1 MNFEDKVVYQV
12 YPKSFYDSNN
22 DGIGDLNGITEK
34 LDYIKYLGADYI
46 WITPFFISPQRD
58 NGYDVADYCNIDPA
72 YGTMEDFDRLSA
84 EAKKRGIGIM
94 LDMVFNHTSTEHKW
108 FKKALAGEKKFQDF
122 YIFKKREKG
131 NPPTN
136 WASKFGGNAW
146 EYVEEL
152 ESYYLHLFDK
162 TQADLNWE
170 NPEVREEIYKVVKF
184 WLDKGVNGFRFDVVN
199 LISKPEKF
207 ENDYEGDGR
216 RFYTDGPKIHEYLKG
231 LNLNTFGQK
240 NDIITVGEMSST
252 SMENCFKYSGKKEN
266 ELSMVFNF
274 HHLKVDYK
282 NKDKWALQPF
292 DFQELKDILNSW
304 QVGMQEH
311 DAWSALFWC
320 NHDQPRVVSRFGDDK
335 NYWKKSAKMLGTV
348 IHMLRGTPY
357 IYQGEEIG
365 MTNAYFDNIS
375 QYRDVESINY
385 HKILMN
391 NGLSNEEAMKIV
403 MERSRDNGR
412 TPMQWSDE
420 INGGFSKGTP
430 WIESIKNY
438 RDINVKNQIDDEYS
452 ILNYYRKLVALRKK
466 YRVIALGKTIP
477 LAEKDKNIYM
487 FKREFKNEE
496 LLVINNF
503 YGNSCEVDLD
513 FDIEGFE
520 CILSNEDMNKKL
532 EDMIAESK
540 LKEIL
545 HKNEA
550 EKQKNAVVWVLAI
563 IGAIAGIAAIAYAV
577 FRFVTPDYLEDF
589 EDDFD
594 DDFDDYF
601 DEDDQV

>member
-1 MNFEDKVVYQV
+1 MNFENKVVYQI

-34 LDYIKYLGADYI
+34 LDYIKHLGVDYI
-46 WITPFFISPQRD
+46 WITPFFVSPQKD
-58 NGYDVADYCNIDPA
+58 NGYDVADYCNIDST

-108 FKKALAGEKKFQDF
+108 FKKALAGEKKYQDF
-122 YIFKKREKG
+122 YIFKKGEKN

-136 WASKFGGNAW
+136 WVSKFGGNAW

-152 ESYYLHLFDK
+152 ESYYLHLFDR

-207 ENDYEGDGR
+207 ENDYQGDGR

-231 LNLNTFGQK
+231 LNQNTFGQK
-240 NDIITVGEMSST
+240 EDIITVGEMSST
-252 SMENCFKYSGKKEN
+252 SMENCFKYSGKDEN

-311 DAWSALFWC
+311 NAWSALFWC

-348 IHMLRGTPY
+348 VHMLRGTPY

-365 MTNAYFDNIS
+365 MTNAYFDTIS
-375 QYRDVESINY
+375 QYKDVESINY

-391 NGLSNEEAMKIV
+391 SGLSDEEAMKIV

-438 RDINVKNQIDDEYS
+438 KEINVKNQIDDEDS
-452 ILNYYRKLVALRKK
+452 IFNYYRKLIALRKEH
-466 YRVIALGKTIP
+466 RVIALGKTIP
-477 LAEKDKNIYM
+477 LAENDENIYM
-487 FKREFKNEE
+487 FKRVLENEE
-496 LLVINNF
+496 LLVVTNF
-503 YGNSCEVDLD
+503 YNVECSIELD
-513 FDIEGFE
+513 FEIEGYE
-520 CILSNEDMNKKL
+520 CILSNNGEKVTLEKNLKLQPYDALVFLKK
-532 EDMIAESK
+532 
-540 LKEIL
+540 
-545 HKNEA
+545 
-550 EKQKNAVVWVLAI
+550 
-563 IGAIAGIAAIAYAV
+563 
-577 FRFVTPDYLEDF
+577 
-589 EDDFD
+589 
-594 DDFDDYF
+594 
-601 DEDDQV
+601 

>member
-1 MNFEDKVVYQV
+1 MNFENKVVYQI

-34 LDYIKYLGADYI
+34 LDYIKHLGVDYI
-46 WITPFFISPQRD
+46 WITPFFVSPQKD
-58 NGYDVADYCNIDPA
+58 NGYDVADYCNIDPT

-108 FKKALAGEKKFQDF
+108 FKKALAGEKKYQDF
-122 YIFKKREKG
+122 YIFKKGEKN

-136 WASKFGGNAW
+136 WVSKFGGNAW

-152 ESYYLHLFDK
+152 ENYYLHLFDR

-207 ENDYEGDGR
+207 ENDYQGDGR

-231 LNLNTFGQK
+231 LNQNTFGQK
-240 NDIITVGEMSST
+240 EDIITVGEMSST
-252 SMENCFKYSGKKEN
+252 SMENCFKYSGKDEN

-311 DAWSALFWC
+311 NAWSALFWC

-348 IHMLRGTPY
+348 VHMLRGTPY

-365 MTNAYFDNIS
+365 MTNAYFDTIS
-375 QYRDVESINY
+375 QYKDVESINY
-385 HKILMN
+385 HKILMDS
-391 NGLSNEEAMKIV
+391 GLSDEEAMKIV

-412 TPMQWSDE
+412 TPMQWNDE

-438 RDINVKNQIDDEYS
+438 KEINVKNQIDDEDS
-452 ILNYYRKLVALRKK
+452 IFNYYRKLIALRKEH
-466 YRVIALGKTIP
+466 RVIALGKTIP
-477 LAEKDKNIYM
+477 LAENDKNVYM
-487 FKREFKNEE
+487 FKRVLENEE
-496 LLVINNF
+496 LLVVTNF
-503 YGNSCEVDLD
+503 YNVECSIELD
-513 FDIEGFE
+513 FEIEGYE
-520 CILSNEDMNKKL
+520 CILSNNGEKVTLEKNLKLQPYDALVFLKK
-532 EDMIAESK
+532 
-540 LKEIL
+540 
-545 HKNEA
+545 
-550 EKQKNAVVWVLAI
+550 
-563 IGAIAGIAAIAYAV
+563 
-577 FRFVTPDYLEDF
+577 
-589 EDDFD
+589 
-594 DDFDDYF
+594 
-601 DEDDQV
+601 

>member
-1 MNFEDKVVYQV
+1 MNFENKVVYQI

-34 LDYIKYLGADYI
+34 LDYIKHLGVDYI
-46 WITPFFISPQRD
+46 WITPFFVSPQRD
-58 NGYDVADYCNIDPA
+58 NGYDVADYCNIDPT

-108 FKKALAGEKKFQDF
+108 FKKALAGEKKYQDF
-122 YIFKKREKG
+122 YIFKKGEKN

-136 WASKFGGNAW
+136 WVSKFSGNAW

-152 ESYYLHLFDK
+152 ESYYLHLFDR

-207 ENDYEGDGR
+207 ENDYRGDGR
-216 RFYTDGPKIHEYLKG
+216 RFYTDGPKIHEYLKA
-231 LNLNTFGQK
+231 LNQNTFGQK
-240 NDIITVGEMSST
+240 EDIITVGEMSST
-252 SMENCFKYSGKKEN
+252 SMENCFKYSGKDEN

-311 DAWSALFWC
+311 NAWSALFWC

-348 IHMLRGTPY
+348 VHMLRGTPY

-365 MTNAYFDNIS
+365 MTNAYFDTIS
-375 QYRDVESINY
+375 QYKDVESINY
-385 HKILMN
+385 HKILMDS
-391 NGLSNEEAMKIV
+391 GLSDEEAMKIV

-438 RDINVKNQIDDEYS
+438 KEINVKNQIDDEDS
-452 ILNYYRKLVALRKK
+452 IFNYYRKLIALRKEH
-466 YRVIALGKTIP
+466 RVIALGKTIP
-477 LAEKDKNIYM
+477 LAENDKNVYM
-487 FKREFKNEE
+487 FKRVLENEE
-496 LLVINNF
+496 LLVVTNF
-503 YGNSCEVDLD
+503 YNVECSIELD
-513 FDIEGFE
+513 FEIEGYE
-520 CILSNEDMNKKL
+520 CILSNNGEKVTLEKNLKLQPYDALVFLKK
-532 EDMIAESK
+532 
-540 LKEIL
+540 
-545 HKNEA
+545 
-550 EKQKNAVVWVLAI
+550 
-563 IGAIAGIAAIAYAV
+563 
-577 FRFVTPDYLEDF
+577 
-589 EDDFD
+589 
-594 DDFDDYF
+594 
-601 DEDDQV
+601 

>member
-1 MNFEDKVVYQV
+1 MNFENKVVYQI

-34 LDYIKYLGADYI
+34 LDYIKHLGVDYI
-46 WITPFFISPQRD
+46 WITPFFVSPQRD
-58 NGYDVADYCNIDPA
+58 NGYDVADYCNIDPT

-108 FKKALAGEKKFQDF
+108 FKKALAGEKKYQDF
-122 YIFKKREKG
+122 YIFKKGEKN

-136 WASKFGGNAW
+136 WVSKFGGNAW

-152 ESYYLHLFDK
+152 ESYYLHLFDR

-207 ENDYEGDGR
+207 ENDYQGDGR

-231 LNLNTFGQK
+231 LNQNTFGQK
-240 NDIITVGEMSST
+240 EDIITVGEMSST
-252 SMENCFKYSGKKEN
+252 SMENCFKYSGKDEN

-311 DAWSALFWC
+311 NAWSALFWC

-348 IHMLRGTPY
+348 VHMLRGTPY

-365 MTNAYFDNIS
+365 MTNAYFDTIS
-375 QYRDVESINY
+375 QYKDVESINY
-385 HKILMN
+385 HKILMDS
-391 NGLSNEEAMKIV
+391 GLSDEEAMKIV

-438 RDINVKNQIDDEYS
+438 KEINVKNQIDDEDS
-452 ILNYYRKLVALRKK
+452 IFNYYRKLIALRKEH
-466 YRVIALGKTIP
+466 RVIALGKTIP
-477 LAEKDKNIYM
+477 LAENDENIYM
-487 FKREFKNEE
+487 FKRVLENKE
-496 LLVINNF
+496 LLVVTNF
-503 YGNSCEVDLD
+503 YNVECSIELD
-513 FDIEGFE
+513 FEIEGYE
-520 CILSNEDMNKKL
+520 CILSNNGEKVTLEKNLKLQPYDALVFLKK
-532 EDMIAESK
+532 
-540 LKEIL
+540 
-545 HKNEA
+545 
-550 EKQKNAVVWVLAI
+550 
-563 IGAIAGIAAIAYAV
+563 
-577 FRFVTPDYLEDF
+577 
-589 EDDFD
+589 
-594 DDFDDYF
+594 
-601 DEDDQV
+601 

>member
-532 EDMIAESK
+532 D
-540 LKEIL
+540 
-545 HKNEA
+545 KNLRLEA
-550 EKQKNAVVWVLAI
+550 
-563 IGAIAGIAAIAYAV
+563 YDSFV
-577 FRFVTPDYLEDF
+577 FYRKK
-589 EDDFD
+589 
-594 DDFDDYF
+594 
-601 DEDDQV
+601 

>member
-1 MNFEDKVVYQV
+1 MNFENKVVYQI

-34 LDYIKYLGADYI
+34 LNYIKHLGVDYI
-46 WITPFFISPQRD
+46 WITPFFVSPQKD
-58 NGYDVADYCNIDPA
+58 NGYDVADYCNIDPT

-108 FKKALAGEKKFQDF
+108 FKKALAGEKKYQDF
-122 YIFKKREKG
+122 YIFKKGEKN

-136 WASKFGGNAW
+136 WGSKFGGNAW

-152 ESYYLHLFDK
+152 ESYYLHLFDR

-207 ENDYEGDGR
+207 ENDYRGDGR

-231 LNLNTFGQK
+231 LNQNTFGQK
-240 NDIITVGEMSST
+240 EDIITVGEMSST
-252 SMENCFKYSGKKEN
+252 SMENCFKYSGKDEN

-311 DAWSALFWC
+311 NAWSALFWC

-348 IHMLRGTPY
+348 VHMLRGTPY

-365 MTNAYFDNIS
+365 MTNAYFDTIS
-375 QYRDVESINY
+375 QYKDVESINY
-385 HKILMN
+385 HKILMDS
-391 NGLSNEEAMKIV
+391 GLSDEEAMKIV

-438 RDINVKNQIDDEYS
+438 KEINVKNQIDDEDS
-452 ILNYYRKLVALRKK
+452 IFNYYRKLIALRKEH
-466 YRVIALGKTIP
+466 RVIALGKTIP
-477 LAEKDKNIYM
+477 LAENDKNVYM
-487 FKREFKNEE
+487 FKRVLENEE
-496 LLVINNF
+496 LLVVTNF
-503 YGNSCEVDLD
+503 YNVECSIELD
-513 FDIEGFE
+513 FEIEGYE
-520 CILSNEDMNKKL
+520 CILSNNREKVTLEKNLKLQPYDALVFLKK
-532 EDMIAESK
+532 
-540 LKEIL
+540 
-545 HKNEA
+545 
-550 EKQKNAVVWVLAI
+550 
-563 IGAIAGIAAIAYAV
+563 
-577 FRFVTPDYLEDF
+577 
-589 EDDFD
+589 
-594 DDFDDYF
+594 
-601 DEDDQV
+601 

>member
-1 MNFEDKVVYQV
+1 MNFENKVVYQI

-34 LDYIKYLGADYI
+34 LDYIKHLGADYI
-46 WITPFFISPQRD
+46 WITPFFVSPQRD
-58 NGYDVADYCNIDPA
+58 NGYDVADYCNIDPM
-72 YGTMEDFDRLSA
+72 YGTMEDFDRLSQ
-84 EAKKRGIGIM
+84 EAHKRGIGIM

-108 FKKALAGEKKFQDF
+108 FKKALAGEKKYQDF
-122 YIFKKREKG
+122 YIFKKGEKG

-136 WASKFGGNAW
+136 WVSKFGGNAW
-146 EYVEEL
+146 EYVDEL

-170 NPEVREEIYKVVKF
+170 NPEVREEIYQVVKF
-184 WLDKGVNGFRFDVVN
+184 WLNKGVNGFRFDVVN
-199 LISKPEKF
+199 LISKPGKF

-216 RFYTDGPKIHEYLKG
+216 RFYTDGPRIHEYLKG
-231 LNLNTFGQK
+231 LNQNTFGQNK
-240 NDIITVGEMSST
+240 DIITVGEMSST
-252 SMENCFKYSGKKEN
+252 SMENCFKYSGKDEN

-304 QVGMQEH
+304 QVGMQDH
-311 DAWSALFWC
+311 NAWSALFWC

-375 QYRDVESINY
+375 QYKDVESINY
-385 HKILMN
+385 HKILMD
-391 NGLSNEEAMKIV
+391 NGLTNEEAMKIV

-412 TPMQWSDE
+412 TPMQWSDD
-420 INGGFSKGTP
+420 INGGFSKETP

-438 RDINVKNQIDDEYS
+438 RDINVESQINDEDS
-452 ILNYYRKLVALRKK
+452 IFNYYRKLIALRKE
-466 YRVIALGKTIP
+466 YQVISLGKTIP
-477 LAEKDKNIYM
+477 LAEKDKSIYM
-487 FKREFKNEE
+487 FKRELENEE

-503 YGNSCEVDLD
+503 YGDSCEIDLD
-513 FDIEGFE
+513 FDIEGYK
-520 CILSNEDMNKKL
+520 CILSNEDINKKL
-532 EDMIAESK
+532 EKNLK
-540 LKEIL
+540 L
-545 HKNEA
+545 EA
-550 EKQKNAVVWVLAI
+550 
-563 IGAIAGIAAIAYAV
+563 YDSFV
-577 FRFVTPDYLEDF
+577 FYRKK
-589 EDDFD
+589 
-594 DDFDDYF
+594 
-601 DEDDQV
+601 

>member
-1 MNFEDKVVYQV
+1 MNFENKVVYQI

-34 LDYIKYLGADYI
+34 LDYIKHLGVDYI
-46 WITPFFISPQRD
+46 WITPFFVSPQKD
-58 NGYDVADYCNIDPA
+58 NGYDVADYCNIDPT

-108 FKKALAGEKKFQDF
+108 FKKALAGEKKYQDF
-122 YIFKKREKG
+122 YIFKKGEKN

-136 WASKFGGNAW
+136 WVSKFGGNAW

-152 ESYYLHLFDK
+152 ESYYLHLFDR

-207 ENDYEGDGR
+207 ENDYQGDGR

-231 LNLNTFGQK
+231 LNQNTFGQK
-240 NDIITVGEMSST
+240 EDIITVGEMSST
-252 SMENCFKYSGKKEN
+252 SMENCFKYSGKDEN

-311 DAWSALFWC
+311 NAWSALFWC

-348 IHMLRGTPY
+348 VHMLRGTPY

-365 MTNAYFDNIS
+365 MTNAYFDTIS
-375 QYRDVESINY
+375 QYKDVESINY
-385 HKILMN
+385 HKILMDS
-391 NGLSNEEAMKIV
+391 GLSDEEAMKIV

-420 INGGFSKGTP
+420 INGGFSKETP

-438 RDINVKNQIDDEYS
+438 KEINVKNQIDDEDS
-452 ILNYYRKLVALRKK
+452 IFNYYRKLIALRKEH
-466 YRVIALGKTIP
+466 RVIALGKTIP
-477 LAEKDKNIYM
+477 LAENDKNVYM
-487 FKREFKNEE
+487 FKRVLENEE
-496 LLVINNF
+496 LLVVTNF
-503 YGNSCEVDLD
+503 YNIECSIELD
-513 FDIEGFE
+513 FEIEGYE
-520 CILSNEDMNKKL
+520 CILSNNGEKVTLEKNLKLQPYDALVFLKK
-532 EDMIAESK
+532 
-540 LKEIL
+540 
-545 HKNEA
+545 
-550 EKQKNAVVWVLAI
+550 
-563 IGAIAGIAAIAYAV
+563 
-577 FRFVTPDYLEDF
+577 
-589 EDDFD
+589 
-594 DDFDDYF
+594 
-601 DEDDQV
+601 

>member
-1 MNFEDKVVYQV
+1 MNFENKVVYQI

-34 LDYIKYLGADYI
+34 LDYIKHLGVDYI
-46 WITPFFISPQRD
+46 WITPFFVSPQKD
-58 NGYDVADYCNIDPA
+58 NGYDVADYCNIDPT

-108 FKKALAGEKKFQDF
+108 FKKALAGEKKYQDF
-122 YIFKKREKG
+122 YIFKKGEKN

-136 WASKFGGNAW
+136 WVSKFGGNAW

-152 ESYYLHLFDK
+152 ESYYLHLFDR

-207 ENDYEGDGR
+207 ENDYQGDGR

-231 LNLNTFGQK
+231 LNQNTFGQK
-240 NDIITVGEMSST
+240 EDIITVGEMSST
-252 SMENCFKYSGKKEN
+252 SMENCFKYSGKDEN

-311 DAWSALFWC
+311 NAWSALFWC

-348 IHMLRGTPY
+348 VHMLRGTPY

-365 MTNAYFDNIS
+365 MTNAYFDTIS
-375 QYRDVESINY
+375 QYKDVESINY
-385 HKILMN
+385 HKILMDSR
-391 NGLSNEEAMKIV
+391 LSDEEAMKIV

-438 RDINVKNQIDDEYS
+438 KEINVKNQIDDEDS
-452 ILNYYRKLVALRKK
+452 IFNYYRKLIALRKEH
-466 YRVIALGKTIP
+466 RVIALGKTIP
-477 LAEKDKNIYM
+477 LAENDKNVYM
-487 FKREFKNEE
+487 FKRVLENEE
-496 LLVINNF
+496 LLVVTNF
-503 YGNSCEVDLD
+503 YNVEYSIELD
-513 FDIEGFE
+513 FEIEGYE
-520 CILSNEDMNKKL
+520 CILSNNGEKVTLEKNLKLQPYDALVFLKK
-532 EDMIAESK
+532 
-540 LKEIL
+540 
-545 HKNEA
+545 
-550 EKQKNAVVWVLAI
+550 
-563 IGAIAGIAAIAYAV
+563 
-577 FRFVTPDYLEDF
+577 
-589 EDDFD
+589 
-594 DDFDDYF
+594 
-601 DEDDQV
+601 

>member
-1 MNFEDKVVYQV
+1 MNFENKVVYQI

-34 LDYIKYLGADYI
+34 LDYIKHLGVDYI
-46 WITPFFISPQRD
+46 WITPFFVSPQKD
-58 NGYDVADYCNIDPA
+58 NGYDVADYCNIDPT

-108 FKKALAGEKKFQDF
+108 FKKALAGEKKYQDF
-122 YIFKKREKG
+122 YIFKKGEKN

-136 WASKFGGNAW
+136 WVSKFGGNAW

-152 ESYYLHLFDK
+152 ESYYLHLFDR

-207 ENDYEGDGR
+207 ENDYQGDGR

-231 LNLNTFGQK
+231 LNQNTFGQK
-240 NDIITVGEMSST
+240 EDIITVGEMSST
-252 SMENCFKYSGKKEN
+252 SMENCFKYSGKDEN

-311 DAWSALFWC
+311 NAWSALFWC

-348 IHMLRGTPY
+348 VHMLRGTPY

-365 MTNAYFDNIS
+365 MTNAYFDTIS
-375 QYRDVESINY
+375 QYKDVESINY
-385 HKILMN
+385 HKILMDS
-391 NGLSNEEAMKIV
+391 GLSDEEAMKIV

-438 RDINVKNQIDDEYS
+438 KEINVKNQIDDEDS
-452 ILNYYRKLVALRKK
+452 IFNYYRKLIALRKEH
-466 YRVIALGKTIP
+466 RVIALGKTIP
-477 LAEKDKNIYM
+477 LAENDENIYM
-487 FKREFKNEE
+487 FKRVLENEE
-496 LLVINNF
+496 LLVVTNF
-503 YGNSCEVDLD
+503 YNVECSIELD
-513 FDIEGFE
+513 FEIEGYE
-520 CILSNEDMNKKL
+520 CILSNNGEKVTLEKNLKLQPYDALVFLKK
-532 EDMIAESK
+532 
-540 LKEIL
+540 
-545 HKNEA
+545 
-550 EKQKNAVVWVLAI
+550 
-563 IGAIAGIAAIAYAV
+563 
-577 FRFVTPDYLEDF
+577 
-589 EDDFD
+589 
-594 DDFDDYF
+594 
-601 DEDDQV
+601 

>member
-1 MNFEDKVVYQV
+1 MNFEDKVVYQI

-34 LDYIKYLGADYI
+34 LDYIKYLGVDYI

-58 NGYDVADYCNIDPA
+58 NGYDVADYCNIDPT

-108 FKKALAGEKKFQDF
+108 FKKALAGEKKYQDF
-122 YIFKKREKG
+122 YTFKKGEKG

-136 WASKFGGNAW
+136 WVSKFGGNAW

-231 LNLNTFGQK
+231 LNQNTFGQK

-320 NHDQPRVVSRFGDDK
+320 NHDQPRVVSRLGDDK

-375 QYRDVESINY
+375 QYRDVESTNY
-385 HKILMN
+385 HKIIMN
-391 NGLSNEEAMKIV
+391 NGLSDKEAMKVV

-420 INGGFSKGTP
+420 INGGFSKGIP

-438 RDINVKNQIDDEYS
+438 RDINVKNQIDDEES
-452 ILNYYRKLVALRKK
+452 ILNHYRKLIALRKK

-487 FKREFKNEE
+487 FKREFENEE

-503 YGNSCEVDLD
+503 YGTSCEINLD
-513 FDIEGFE
+513 FDIEGYE
-520 CILSNEDMNKKL
+520 CILSNGDMNKKL
-532 EDMIAESK
+532 DKNLK
-540 LKEIL
+540 L
-545 HKNEA
+545 EA
-550 EKQKNAVVWVLAI
+550 
-563 IGAIAGIAAIAYAV
+563 YDSFV
-577 FRFVTPDYLEDF
+577 FYRKK
-589 EDDFD
+589 
-594 DDFDDYF
+594 
-601 DEDDQV
+601 

>member
-357 IYQGEEIG
+357 I
-365 MTNAYFDNIS
+365 S
-375 QYRDVESINY
+375 RRRDRY
-385 HKILMN
+385 
-391 NGLSNEEAMKIV
+391 
-403 MERSRDNGR
+403 D
-412 TPMQWSDE
+412 
-420 INGGFSKGTP
+420 
-430 WIESIKNY
+430 
-438 RDINVKNQIDDEYS
+438 
-452 ILNYYRKLVALRKK
+452 
-466 YRVIALGKTIP
+466 
-477 LAEKDKNIYM
+477 
-487 FKREFKNEE
+487 
-496 LLVINNF
+496 
-503 YGNSCEVDLD
+503 
-513 FDIEGFE
+513 
-520 CILSNEDMNKKL
+520 
-532 EDMIAESK
+532 
-540 LKEIL
+540 
-545 HKNEA
+545 
-550 EKQKNAVVWVLAI
+550 
-563 IGAIAGIAAIAYAV
+563 
-577 FRFVTPDYLEDF
+577 
-589 EDDFD
+589 
-594 DDFDDYF
+594 
-601 DEDDQV
+601 

>member
-1 MNFEDKVVYQV
+1 MNFEDKVVYQI

-34 LDYIKYLGADYI
+34 LDYLKYLGVDYI
-46 WITPFFISPQRD
+46 WITPFFVSPQRD
-58 NGYDVADYCNIDPA
+58 NGYDVADYCNIEPM
-72 YGTMEDFDRLSA
+72 YGTMEDFDRLSL

-94 LDMVFNHTSTEHKW
+94 LDMVFNHTSTEHRW
-108 FKKALAGEKKFQDF
+108 FKKALSGDKKYQDF
-122 YIFKKREKG
+122 YIFKKGEKN

-136 WASKFGGNAW
+136 WVSKFGGNAW

-207 ENDYEGDGR
+207 ENDYVGDGR

-231 LNLNTFGQK
+231 LNLNSFGQ
-240 NDIITVGEMSST
+240 NSDIITVGEMSST
-252 SMENCFKYSGKKEN
+252 SMENCFKYSGKDEN

-311 DAWSALFWC
+311 NAWSALFWC

-335 NYWKKSAKMLGTV
+335 NYWEKSAKMLGTV

-365 MTNAYFDNIS
+365 MTNSYFTNIS

-385 HKILMN
+385 HKILMDG
-391 NGLSNEEAMKIV
+391 GLSDEEAMKIV

-412 TPMQWSDE
+412 TPMQWSSDV
-420 INGGFSKGTP
+420 NGGFSKGTP

-438 RDINVKNQIDDEYS
+438 EKINVENQINDENS
-452 ILNYYRKLVALRKK
+452 ILNYYRKLIALRKEYK
-466 YRVIALGKTIP
+466 VIALGKTIP
-477 LAEKDKNIYM
+477 LLEDNKNIYM
-487 FKREFKNEE
+487 FKRESEYEE
-496 LLVINNF
+496 LLVITNF
-503 YGNSCEVDLD
+503 YGTKCELELD
-513 FDIEGFE
+513 FEIEGYE
-520 CILSNEDMNKKL
+520 CILSNGDNNIKLEKKL
-532 EDMIAESK
+532 ELQPYDA
-540 LKEIL
+540 LVFFR
-545 HKNEA
+545 KN
-550 EKQKNAVVWVLAI
+550 
-563 IGAIAGIAAIAYAV
+563 
-577 FRFVTPDYLEDF
+577 R
-589 EDDFD
+589 
-594 DDFDDYF
+594 
-601 DEDDQV
+601 

>member
-1 MNFEDKVVYQV
+1 MNFEDKVVYQI

-34 LDYIKYLGADYI
+34 LDYLKYLGVDYI
-46 WITPFFISPQRD
+46 WITPFFVSPQRD
-58 NGYDVADYCNIDPA
+58 NGYDVADYCNIEPM
-72 YGTMEDFDRLSA
+72 YGTMEDFDRLSL

-94 LDMVFNHTSTEHKW
+94 LDMVFNHTSTEHRW
-108 FKKALAGEKKFQDF
+108 FKKALSGDKKYQDF
-122 YIFKKREKG
+122 YIFKKGEKN

-136 WASKFGGNAW
+136 WVSKFGGNAW

-207 ENDYEGDGR
+207 ENDYVGDGR

-231 LNLNTFGQK
+231 LNLNSFGQ
-240 NDIITVGEMSST
+240 NPDIITVGEMSST
-252 SMENCFKYSGKKEN
+252 SMENCFKYSGKDEN

-311 DAWSALFWC
+311 NAWSALFWC

-335 NYWKKSAKMLGTV
+335 NYWEKSAKMLGTV

-365 MTNAYFDNIS
+365 MTNSYFTNIS

-385 HKILMN
+385 HKILMDG
-391 NGLSNEEAMKIV
+391 GLSDEEAMKIV

-412 TPMQWSDE
+412 TPMQWSSDV
-420 INGGFSKGTP
+420 NGGFSKGTP

-438 RDINVKNQIDDEYS
+438 EKINVENQINDENS
-452 ILNYYRKLVALRKK
+452 ILNYYRKLIALRKEYK
-466 YRVIALGKTIP
+466 VIALGKTIP
-477 LAEKDKNIYM
+477 LLEDNKNIYM
-487 FKREFKNEE
+487 FKRESEYEE
-496 LLVINNF
+496 LLVITNF
-503 YGNSCEVDLD
+503 YGTKCELELD
-513 FDIEGFE
+513 FEVEGYE
-520 CILSNEDMNKKL
+520 CILSNGDNNIKLEKKL
-532 EDMIAESK
+532 ELQPYDA
-540 LKEIL
+540 LVFFR
-545 HKNEA
+545 KN
-550 EKQKNAVVWVLAI
+550 
-563 IGAIAGIAAIAYAV
+563 
-577 FRFVTPDYLEDF
+577 R
-589 EDDFD
+589 
-594 DDFDDYF
+594 
-601 DEDDQV
+601 

>member
-1 MNFEDKVVYQV
+1 MNFENKVVYQI

-22 DGIGDLNGITEK
+22 DGIGDLNGIIEK
-34 LDYIKYLGADYI
+34 LDYIKHLGIDYI
-46 WITPFFISPQRD
+46 WITPFFVSPQKD
-58 NGYDVADYCNIDPA
+58 NGYDVADYCNIDPT

-108 FKKALAGEKKFQDF
+108 FKKALAGEKKYQDF
-122 YIFKKREKG
+122 YIFKKGEKN

-136 WASKFGGNAW
+136 WVSKFGGNAW

-152 ESYYLHLFDK
+152 ESYYLHLFDR

-207 ENDYEGDGR
+207 ENDYQGDGR

-231 LNLNTFGQK
+231 LNQNTFGQK
-240 NDIITVGEMSST
+240 EDIITVGEMSST
-252 SMENCFKYSGKKEN
+252 SMENCFKYSGKDEN

-311 DAWSALFWC
+311 NAWSALFWC

-348 IHMLRGTPY
+348 VHMLRGTPY

-365 MTNAYFDNIS
+365 MTNAYFDTIS
-375 QYRDVESINY
+375 QYKDVESINY
-385 HKILMN
+385 HKILMDS
-391 NGLSNEEAMKIV
+391 GLSDEEAMKIV

-438 RDINVKNQIDDEYS
+438 KEINVKNQIDDEDS
-452 ILNYYRKLVALRKK
+452 IFNYYRKLIALRKEH
-466 YRVIALGKTIP
+466 RVIALGKTIP
-477 LAEKDKNIYM
+477 LAENDKNVYM
-487 FKREFKNEE
+487 FKRVLENEE
-496 LLVINNF
+496 LLVVTNF
-503 YGNSCEVDLD
+503 YNVECSIELD
-513 FDIEGFE
+513 FEIEGYE
-520 CILSNEDMNKKL
+520 CILSNNGEKVTLEKNLKLQPYDALVFLKK
-532 EDMIAESK
+532 
-540 LKEIL
+540 
-545 HKNEA
+545 
-550 EKQKNAVVWVLAI
+550 
-563 IGAIAGIAAIAYAV
+563 
-577 FRFVTPDYLEDF
+577 
-589 EDDFD
+589 
-594 DDFDDYF
+594 
-601 DEDDQV
+601 

>member
-122 YIFKKREKG
+122 YIFKKGEKG

-304 QVGMQEH
+304 QIGMQEH

-520 CILSNEDMNKKL
+520 CILSNEDMNKKFDNKLRL
-532 EDMIAESK
+532 EAFDSF
-540 LKEIL
+540 
-545 HKNEA
+545 
-550 EKQKNAVVWVLAI
+550 
-563 IGAIAGIAAIAYAV
+563 V
-577 FRFVTPDYLEDF
+577 FYRKK
-589 EDDFD
+589 
-594 DDFDDYF
+594 
-601 DEDDQV
+601 

>member
-1 MNFEDKVVYQV
+1 M
-12 YPKSFYDSNN
+12 
-22 DGIGDLNGITEK
+22 
-34 LDYIKYLGADYI
+34 
-46 WITPFFISPQRD
+46 
-58 NGYDVADYCNIDPA
+58 ADYCNIDPA

-84 EAKKRGIGIM
+84 EAKKRGIRIM

-122 YIFKKREKG
+122 YIFKKGKKG
-131 NPPTN
+131 TPPTN

-207 ENDYEGDGR
+207 ENDYKGDGR
-216 RFYTDGPKIHEYLKG
+216 RFYTDGPKIHEYLKE

-304 QVGMQEH
+304 QIGMQEH

-532 EDMIAESK
+532 D
-540 LKEIL
+540 
-545 HKNEA
+545 KNLRLEA
-550 EKQKNAVVWVLAI
+550 
-563 IGAIAGIAAIAYAV
+563 YDSFV
-577 FRFVTPDYLEDF
+577 FYRKK
-589 EDDFD
+589 
-594 DDFDDYF
+594 
-601 DEDDQV
+601 

>member
-1 MNFEDKVVYQV
+1 MNFENKVVYQI

-34 LDYIKYLGADYI
+34 LDYIKHLGVDYI
-46 WITPFFISPQRD
+46 WITPFFVSPQKD
-58 NGYDVADYCNIDPA
+58 NGYDVADYCNIDPT
-72 YGTMEDFDRLSA
+72 YGTMEDFDKLSA

-108 FKKALAGEKKFQDF
+108 FKKALAGEKKYQDF
-122 YIFKKREKG
+122 YIFKKGEKN

-136 WASKFGGNAW
+136 WVSKFSGNAW

-152 ESYYLHLFDK
+152 ESYYLHLFDR

-184 WLDKGVNGFRFDVVN
+184 WLNKGVNGFRFDVVN

-207 ENDYEGDGR
+207 ENDYQGDGR

-231 LNLNTFGQK
+231 LNQNTFGQK
-240 NDIITVGEMSST
+240 EDIITVGEMSST
-252 SMENCFKYSGKKEN
+252 SMENCFKYSGKDEN

-311 DAWSALFWC
+311 NAWSALFWC

-365 MTNAYFDNIS
+365 MTNAYFDTIS
-375 QYRDVESINY
+375 QYKDVESINY
-385 HKILMN
+385 HKILMDS
-391 NGLSNEEAMKIV
+391 GLSDEEAIKIV

-438 RDINVKNQIDDEYS
+438 KEINVKNQIDDEDS
-452 ILNYYRKLVALRKK
+452 IFNYYRKLIALRKEH
-466 YRVIALGKTIP
+466 RVIALGKTIP
-477 LAEKDKNIYM
+477 LAENDKNVYM
-487 FKREFKNEE
+487 FKRVLENEE
-496 LLVINNF
+496 LLVVTNF
-503 YGNSCEVDLD
+503 YNVECSIELD
-513 FDIEGFE
+513 FEIEGYE
-520 CILSNEDMNKKL
+520 CILSNNGEKVTLEKNLKLQPYDALVFLKK
-532 EDMIAESK
+532 
-540 LKEIL
+540 
-545 HKNEA
+545 
-550 EKQKNAVVWVLAI
+550 
-563 IGAIAGIAAIAYAV
+563 
-577 FRFVTPDYLEDF
+577 
-589 EDDFD
+589 
-594 DDFDDYF
+594 
-601 DEDDQV
+601 

>member
-1 MNFEDKVVYQV
+1 MNFENKVVYQI

-34 LDYIKYLGADYI
+34 LDYIKHLGVDYI
-46 WITPFFISPQRD
+46 WITPFFVSPQKD
-58 NGYDVADYCNIDPA
+58 NGYDVADYCNIDPT

-108 FKKALAGEKKFQDF
+108 FKKALAGEKKYQDF
-122 YIFKKREKG
+122 YIFKKGEKN

-136 WASKFGGNAW
+136 WVSKFGGNAW

-152 ESYYLHLFDK
+152 ESYYLHLFDR

-207 ENDYEGDGR
+207 ENDYQGDGR

-231 LNLNTFGQK
+231 LNQNTFGQK
-240 NDIITVGEMSST
+240 EDIITVGEMSST
-252 SMENCFKYSGKKEN
+252 SMENCFKYSGKDEN

-311 DAWSALFWC
+311 NAWSALFWC

-348 IHMLRGTPY
+348 VHMLRGTPY

-365 MTNAYFDNIS
+365 MTNAYFDTIS
-375 QYRDVESINY
+375 QYKDVESINY
-385 HKILMN
+385 HKILMDS
-391 NGLSNEEAMKIV
+391 GLSDEEAMKIV

-420 INGGFSKGTP
+420 INGGFSKETP

-438 RDINVKNQIDDEYS
+438 KEINVKNQIDNEDS
-452 ILNYYRKLVALRKK
+452 IFNYYRKLIALRKEH
-466 YRVIALGKTIP
+466 RVIALGKTIP
-477 LAEKDKNIYM
+477 LAENDKNVYM
-487 FKREFKNEE
+487 FKRVLENEE
-496 LLVINNF
+496 LLVVTNF
-503 YGNSCEVDLD
+503 YNIECSIELD
-513 FDIEGFE
+513 FEIEGYE
-520 CILSNEDMNKKL
+520 CILSNNGEKVTLEKNLKLQPYDALVFLKK
-532 EDMIAESK
+532 
-540 LKEIL
+540 
-545 HKNEA
+545 
-550 EKQKNAVVWVLAI
+550 
-563 IGAIAGIAAIAYAV
+563 
-577 FRFVTPDYLEDF
+577 
-589 EDDFD
+589 
-594 DDFDDYF
+594 
-601 DEDDQV
+601 

>member
-22 DGIGDLNGITEK
+22 DSIGDLNGITEK

-466 YRVIALGKTIP
+466 YIVIALGKTIP

-532 EDMIAESK
+532 DKNLRLKHMIHLYFIEKNK
-540 LKEIL
+540 L
-545 HKNEA
+545 
-550 EKQKNAVVWVLAI
+550 
-563 IGAIAGIAAIAYAV
+563 GG
-577 FRFVTPDYLEDF
+577 LEYGRD
-589 EDDFD
+589 
-594 DDFDDYF
+594 
-601 DEDDQV
+601 

>member
-1 MNFEDKVVYQV
+1 MNFEDKVVYQI
-12 YPKSFYDSNN
+12 YPKSFYDSNS

-34 LDYIKYLGADYI
+34 LDYLKYLGVDYI
-46 WITPFFISPQRD
+46 WITPFFVSPQRD
-58 NGYDVADYCNIDPA
+58 NGYDVADYCNIEPM
-72 YGTMEDFDRLSA
+72 YGTMEDFDRLSL

-94 LDMVFNHTSTEHKW
+94 LDMVFNHTSTEHRW
-108 FKKALAGEKKFQDF
+108 FKKALSGDKKYQDF
-122 YIFKKREKG
+122 YIFKKGEKN

-136 WASKFGGNAW
+136 WVSKFGGNAW

-207 ENDYEGDGR
+207 ENDYVGDGR

-231 LNLNTFGQK
+231 LNLNSFGQ
-240 NDIITVGEMSST
+240 NPDIITVGEMSST
-252 SMENCFKYSGKKEN
+252 SMENCFKYSGKDEN

-311 DAWSALFWC
+311 NAWSALFWC

-335 NYWKKSAKMLGTV
+335 NYWEKSAKMLGTV

-365 MTNAYFDNIS
+365 MTNSYFTNIS

-385 HKILMN
+385 HKILMDG
-391 NGLSNEEAMKIV
+391 GLSDEEAMKIV

-412 TPMQWSDE
+412 TPMQWSSDV
-420 INGGFSKGTP
+420 NGGFSKGTP

-438 RDINVKNQIDDEYS
+438 EKINVENQINDENS
-452 ILNYYRKLVALRKK
+452 ILNYYRKLIALRKEYK
-466 YRVIALGKTIP
+466 VIALGKTIP
-477 LAEKDKNIYM
+477 LLEDNKNIYM
-487 FKREFKNEE
+487 FKRESEDEE
-496 LLVINNF
+496 LLVITNF
-503 YGNSCEVDLD
+503 YGTKCELELD
-513 FDIEGFE
+513 FEVEGYE
-520 CILSNEDMNKKL
+520 CILSNGDNNIKLEKKL
-532 EDMIAESK
+532 ELQPYDA
-540 LKEIL
+540 L
-545 HKNEA
+545 
-550 EKQKNAVVWVLAI
+550 
-563 IGAIAGIAAIAYAV
+563 V
-577 FRFVTPDYLEDF
+577 FFRKK
-589 EDDFD
+589 
-594 DDFDDYF
+594 
-601 DEDDQV
+601 

>member
-1 MNFEDKVVYQV
+1 MNFENKVVYQI

-34 LDYIKYLGADYI
+34 LDYIKHLGVDYI
-46 WITPFFISPQRD
+46 WITPFFVSPQKD
-58 NGYDVADYCNIDPA
+58 NGYDVADYCNIDPT
-72 YGTMEDFDRLSA
+72 YGTMENFDRLSA

-108 FKKALAGEKKFQDF
+108 FKKALAGEKKYQDF
-122 YIFKKREKG
+122 YIFKKGEKN

-136 WASKFGGNAW
+136 WGSKFGGNAW

-152 ESYYLHLFDK
+152 ESYYLHLFDR

-207 ENDYEGDGR
+207 ENDYRGDGR

-231 LNLNTFGQK
+231 LNQNTFGQK
-240 NDIITVGEMSST
+240 EDIITVGEMSST
-252 SMENCFKYSGKKEN
+252 SMENCFKYSGKDEN

-311 DAWSALFWC
+311 NAWSALFWC

-348 IHMLRGTPY
+348 VHMLRGTPY

-365 MTNAYFDNIS
+365 MTNAYFDTIS
-375 QYRDVESINY
+375 QYKDVESINY
-385 HKILMN
+385 HKILMDS
-391 NGLSNEEAMKIV
+391 GLSDEEAMKIV

-438 RDINVKNQIDDEYS
+438 KEINVKNQIDDEDS
-452 ILNYYRKLVALRKK
+452 IFNYYRKLIALRKEH
-466 YRVIALGKTIP
+466 RVIALGKTIP
-477 LAEKDKNIYM
+477 LAENDKNVYM
-487 FKREFKNEE
+487 FKRVLENEE
-496 LLVINNF
+496 LLVVTNF
-503 YGNSCEVDLD
+503 YNVECSIELD
-513 FDIEGFE
+513 FEIEGYE
-520 CILSNEDMNKKL
+520 CILSNNGEKVTLEKNLKLQPYDALVFLKK
-532 EDMIAESK
+532 
-540 LKEIL
+540 
-545 HKNEA
+545 
-550 EKQKNAVVWVLAI
+550 
-563 IGAIAGIAAIAYAV
+563 
-577 FRFVTPDYLEDF
+577 
-589 EDDFD
+589 
-594 DDFDDYF
+594 
-601 DEDDQV
+601 

>member
-1 MNFEDKVVYQV
+1 MNFENKVVYQI

-34 LDYIKYLGADYI
+34 LDYIKHLGVDYI
-46 WITPFFISPQRD
+46 WITPFFVSPQKD
-58 NGYDVADYCNIDPA
+58 NGYDVADYCNIDPT

-108 FKKALAGEKKFQDF
+108 FKKALAGEKKYQDF
-122 YIFKKREKG
+122 YIFKKGEKN

-136 WASKFGGNAW
+136 WVSKFGGNAW

-152 ESYYLHLFDK
+152 ESYYLHLFDR

-207 ENDYEGDGR
+207 ENDYQGDGR

-231 LNLNTFGQK
+231 LNQNTFGQK
-240 NDIITVGEMSST
+240 EDIITVGEMSST
-252 SMENCFKYSGKKEN
+252 SMENCFKYSGKDEN

-311 DAWSALFWC
+311 NAWSALFWC

-348 IHMLRGTPY
+348 VHMLRGTPY

-365 MTNAYFDNIS
+365 MTNAYFDTIS
-375 QYRDVESINY
+375 QYKDVESINY
-385 HKILMN
+385 HKILMDS
-391 NGLSNEEAMKIV
+391 GLSDEEAMKIV

-420 INGGFSKGTP
+420 INSGFSKGTP

-438 RDINVKNQIDDEYS
+438 KEINVKNQIDDEDS
-452 ILNYYRKLVALRKK
+452 IFNYYRKLIALRKEH
-466 YRVIALGKTIP
+466 RVIALGKTIP
-477 LAEKDKNIYM
+477 LAENDKNVYM
-487 FKREFKNEE
+487 FKRVLENEE
-496 LLVINNF
+496 LLVVTNF
-503 YGNSCEVDLD
+503 YNVECSIELD
-513 FDIEGFE
+513 FEIEGYE
-520 CILSNEDMNKKL
+520 CILSNNGEKVTLEKNLKLQPYDALVFLKK
-532 EDMIAESK
+532 
-540 LKEIL
+540 
-545 HKNEA
+545 
-550 EKQKNAVVWVLAI
+550 
-563 IGAIAGIAAIAYAV
+563 
-577 FRFVTPDYLEDF
+577 
-589 EDDFD
+589 
-594 DDFDDYF
+594 
-601 DEDDQV
+601 

>member
-1 MNFEDKVVYQV
+1 MNFENKVVYQI

-34 LDYIKYLGADYI
+34 LDYIKHLGVDYI
-46 WITPFFISPQRD
+46 WITPFFVSPQKD
-58 NGYDVADYCNIDPA
+58 NGYDVADYCNIDPT

-108 FKKALAGEKKFQDF
+108 FKKALAGEKKYQDF
-122 YIFKKREKG
+122 YIFKKGEKN

-136 WASKFGGNAW
+136 WVSKFGGNAW

-152 ESYYLHLFDK
+152 ESYYLHLFDR

-184 WLDKGVNGFRFDVVN
+184 WLAKGVNGFRFDVVN

-207 ENDYEGDGR
+207 ENDYQGDGR

-231 LNLNTFGQK
+231 LNQNTFGQK
-240 NDIITVGEMSST
+240 EDIITVGEMSST
-252 SMENCFKYSGKKEN
+252 SMENCFKYSGKDEN

-311 DAWSALFWC
+311 NAWSALFWC

-348 IHMLRGTPY
+348 VHMLRGTPY

-365 MTNAYFDNIS
+365 MTNAYFDTIS
-375 QYRDVESINY
+375 QYKDVESINY
-385 HKILMN
+385 HKILMDS
-391 NGLSNEEAMKIV
+391 GLSDEEAMKIV

-438 RDINVKNQIDDEYS
+438 KEINVKNQIDDEDS
-452 ILNYYRKLVALRKK
+452 IFNYYRKLIALRKEH
-466 YRVIALGKTIP
+466 RVIALGKTIP
-477 LAEKDKNIYM
+477 LAENDKNVYM
-487 FKREFKNEE
+487 FKRVLENEE
-496 LLVINNF
+496 LLVVTNF
-503 YGNSCEVDLD
+503 YNVECSIELD
-513 FDIEGFE
+513 FEIEGYE
-520 CILSNEDMNKKL
+520 CILSNNGEKVTLEKNLKLQPYDALVFLKK
-532 EDMIAESK
+532 
-540 LKEIL
+540 
-545 HKNEA
+545 
-550 EKQKNAVVWVLAI
+550 
-563 IGAIAGIAAIAYAV
+563 
-577 FRFVTPDYLEDF
+577 
-589 EDDFD
+589 
-594 DDFDDYF
+594 
-601 DEDDQV
+601 

>member
-22 DGIGDLNGITEK
+22 DSIGDLNGITEK

-466 YRVIALGKTIP
+466 YIVIALGKTIP

-532 EDMIAESK
+532 D
-540 LKEIL
+540 
-545 HKNEA
+545 KNLRLEA
-550 EKQKNAVVWVLAI
+550 
-563 IGAIAGIAAIAYAV
+563 YDSFV
-577 FRFVTPDYLEDF
+577 FYRKK
-589 EDDFD
+589 
-594 DDFDDYF
+594 
-601 DEDDQV
+601 

>member
-1 MNFEDKVVYQV
+1 MNFENKVVYQI

-34 LDYIKYLGADYI
+34 LDYIKHLGVDYI
-46 WITPFFISPQRD
+46 WITPFFVSPQKD
-58 NGYDVADYCNIDPA
+58 NGYDVADYCNIDPT
-72 YGTMEDFDRLSA
+72 YGTMENFDRLSA

-108 FKKALAGEKKFQDF
+108 FKKALAGEKKYQDF
-122 YIFKKREKG
+122 YIFKKGEKN

-136 WASKFGGNAW
+136 WDSKFGGNAW

-152 ESYYLHLFDK
+152 ESYYLHLFDR

-207 ENDYEGDGR
+207 ENDYQGDGR

-231 LNLNTFGQK
+231 LNQNTFGQK
-240 NDIITVGEMSST
+240 EDIITVGEMSST
-252 SMENCFKYSGKKEN
+252 SMENCFKYSGKDEN

-311 DAWSALFWC
+311 NAWSALFWC

-348 IHMLRGTPY
+348 VHMLRGTPY

-365 MTNAYFDNIS
+365 MTNAYFDTIS
-375 QYRDVESINY
+375 QYKDVESINY
-385 HKILMN
+385 HKILMDS
-391 NGLSNEEAMKIV
+391 GLSDEEAMKIV

-438 RDINVKNQIDDEYS
+438 KEINVKNQIDDEDS
-452 ILNYYRKLVALRKK
+452 IFNYYRKLIALRKEH
-466 YRVIALGKTIP
+466 RVIALGKTIP
-477 LAEKDKNIYM
+477 LAENDKNVYM
-487 FKREFKNEE
+487 FKRVLENEE
-496 LLVINNF
+496 LLVVTNF
-503 YGNSCEVDLD
+503 YNVECSIELD
-513 FDIEGFE
+513 FEIEGYE
-520 CILSNEDMNKKL
+520 CILSNNGEKVTLEKNLKLQPYDALVFLKK
-532 EDMIAESK
+532 
-540 LKEIL
+540 
-545 HKNEA
+545 
-550 EKQKNAVVWVLAI
+550 
-563 IGAIAGIAAIAYAV
+563 
-577 FRFVTPDYLEDF
+577 
-589 EDDFD
+589 
-594 DDFDDYF
+594 
-601 DEDDQV
+601 

>member
-1 MNFEDKVVYQV
+1 MNFENKVVYQI

-34 LDYIKYLGADYI
+34 LDYIKHLGADYI
-46 WITPFFISPQRD
+46 WITPFFVSPQRD
-58 NGYDVADYCNIDPA
+58 NGYDVADYCNIDPM
-72 YGTMEDFDRLSA
+72 YGTMEDFDRLSQ
-84 EAKKRGIGIM
+84 EAHKRGIGIM

-108 FKKALAGEKKFQDF
+108 FKKALAGEKKYQDF
-122 YIFKKREKG
+122 YIFKKGEKG

-136 WASKFGGNAW
+136 WVSKFGGNAW
-146 EYVEEL
+146 DYVDEL

-184 WLDKGVNGFRFDVVN
+184 WLNKGVNGFRFDVVN
-199 LISKPEKF
+199 LISKPDKF

-216 RFYTDGPKIHEYLKG
+216 RFYTDGPRIHEYLKG
-231 LNLNTFGQK
+231 LNQNTFGQNK
-240 NDIITVGEMSST
+240 DIITVGEMSST
-252 SMENCFKYSGKKEN
+252 SMENCFKYSGKDEN

-304 QVGMQEH
+304 QVGMQDH
-311 DAWSALFWC
+311 NAWSALFWC

-375 QYRDVESINY
+375 QYKDVESINY
-385 HKILMN
+385 HKILMD
-391 NGLSNEEAMKIV
+391 NGLTNEEAMKIV

-438 RDINVKNQIDDEYS
+438 RDINVENQIDDEDS
-452 ILNYYRKLVALRKK
+452 IFNHYRKLIALRKE
-466 YRVIALGKTIP
+466 YQVISLGKTIP
-477 LAEKDKNIYM
+477 LAEKDKSIYM
-487 FKREFKNEE
+487 FKRELENEE

-503 YGNSCEVDLD
+503 YGDSCEIDLD
-513 FDIEGFE
+513 FDIEGYK
-520 CILSNEDMNKKL
+520 CILSNEDINKKL
-532 EDMIAESK
+532 EKNLK
-540 LKEIL
+540 L
-545 HKNEA
+545 EA
-550 EKQKNAVVWVLAI
+550 
-563 IGAIAGIAAIAYAV
+563 YDSFV
-577 FRFVTPDYLEDF
+577 FYRKK
-589 EDDFD
+589 
-594 DDFDDYF
+594 
-601 DEDDQV
+601 

>member
-122 YIFKKREKG
+122 YIFKKGKKG
-131 NPPTN
+131 TPPTN

-304 QVGMQEH
+304 QIGMQEH

-532 EDMIAESK
+532 D
-540 LKEIL
+540 
-545 HKNEA
+545 KNLRLEA
-550 EKQKNAVVWVLAI
+550 
-563 IGAIAGIAAIAYAV
+563 YDSFV
-577 FRFVTPDYLEDF
+577 FYRKK
-589 EDDFD
+589 
-594 DDFDDYF
+594 
-601 DEDDQV
+601 